1 MVSVSPLITGALA
14 LGISSIVVTVALINS
29 FTPFLVR
36 RGLTGKDLGKKGLP
50 GSDRP
55 LPEGTGIIPATL
67 FLVCVIILQ
76 CWISIEELT
85 RYQSALLS
93 ICFMVFLGFA
103 DDVLDL
109 PWRYKFLLPSIA
121 TLPLLCAYDGSTS
134 IVIPP
139 PLSSFLLEWCPD
151 WLSRNRFD
159 MGDNGFVLLNLGV
172 IYLLYMGL
180 LAVFCTNAINIY
192 AGINGLEAGQAVV
205 IALALLCLNTKE
217 ILTDGTDISNHKF
230 SAAILLPFIGTTLG
244 LLHQNW
250 YPAKVFVGDTFCYFA
265 GMTFAVVGIHGHFS
279 KALILMFLPQVI
291 NFVLSLPQ
299 LFKLVP
305 CPRHR
310 LPRCI

>member
-1 MVSVSPLITGALA
+1 MVTPLIGGALA
-14 LGISSIVVTVALINS
+14 LGILSIVATVSLIPS
-29 FTPFLVR
+29 FACFLVR

-50 GSDRP
+50 GSDKP

-67 FLVCVIILQ
+67 FLVCVIVLQ
-76 CWISIEELT
+76 CWTSVEELI

-93 ICFMVFLGFA
+93 ICFMIFLGFA

-109 PWRYKFLLPSIA
+109 PWRYKLLLPTVA

-139 PLSSFLLEWCPD
+139 PLSF
-151 WLSRNRFD
+151 WLSGWLNSERLD
-159 MGDNGFVLLNLGV
+159 MGDNGFLLVDLGV

-180 LAVFCTNAINIY
+180 LSVFCTNAINIY
-192 AGINGLEAGQAVV
+192 AGINGLEAGQTVVMAV
-205 IALALLCLNTKE
+205 ALLYLNAQE
-217 ILTDGTDISNHKF
+217 IICDSIGSTNHKF

-279 KALILMFLPQVI
+279 KTLLLMFLPQVV
-291 NFVLSLPQ
+291 NFILSLPQ
-299 LFKLVP
+299 IFQVVS

-310 LPRCI
+310 LPRFT